1 MNRHALEVLDLQ
13 GALDRVSERA
23 ASGLGR
29 DRVRALR
36 PSIRPDEVS
45 AELDRVADTMRFAAD
60 RPGWGPPAILDPE
73 AALLRLTVEGSV
85 LDPAEMHRV
94 GDLVEAA
101 RLVAEALAD
110 EGPAPGELPD
120 APSLPDHP
128 SALADLRRRLPV
140 LPDIET
146 AIRRTVDA
154 EGEVLDTASAELRK
168 IRSSL
173 RSAHGRIVRLLERY
187 VSELPDRF
195 SVDDASVTV
204 REGRYVIPLRREGRG
219 HVGGVIHDESGT
231 GATIFV
237 EPPVAI
243 DAMNDLRDLEREE
256 RREIQRVL
264 RTLTAR
270 LHPHAHTLADGL
282 DALVDFDSLH
292 ARARA
297 ALEWRADPP
306 EVLRSPREGLRLVG
320 ARHPLLLAQ
329 GVEVVPYDLEL
340 DPAERTLVVT
350 GPNTGGKSVFLKAV
364 GLLALLTQCGVVP
377 PVRRGTRLPVFTDV
391 FADIGDEQSIAE
403 SLSTFSA
410 HLERLREIVEQADE
424 GSLVLIDE
432 MGTGTDPTEG
442 AALARAILESLTAR
456 GSRSVVTSHLGA
468 LKTLD
473 TEDSGVVNASLQFDP
488 ERIEPT
494 YHFSK
499 GRPGRSYGLAIAGR
513 LGFPRALLD
522 RAQELIDH
530 GAASLDDLLER
541 LEIREREATELV
553 EGLRGRDEA
562 VSLREREVEARHS
575 ALAERE
581 QRAER
586 QARDRA
592 RHLLL
597 EAREEVESAIR
608 EVRAAGAEAIDDAA
622 RAARQ
627 QVEEAARR
635 QRSEAPVAND
645 PDAPPPD
652 LEVGGRVRLAGG
664 RSKGR
669 LVELR
674 DDRAVVEVGGLRMEV
689 AASGLEPIGGESPAG
704 GGGSASGAAAAERR
718 VERGWSGDVP
728 DASLAID
735 LRGLRVDEV
744 SLALGRGLDGA
755 VMSGLSE
762 VRVIHGKGTGAVRS
776 RVHELLRGEPRVDD
790 FRLGLVGEGGS
801 GVTVV
806 RFR

>member
-23 ASGLGR
+23 ASTLGR
-29 DRVRALR
+29 ARVRALR
-36 PSIRPDEVS
+36 PSTRVDEVA
-45 AELDRVADTMRFAAD
+45 AELDRVAHTMTFAAD
-60 RPGWGPPAILDPE
+60 RPGWGPPAIPDPGS
-73 AALLRLTVEGSV
+73 ALARLKVEGSV

-94 GDLVEAA
+94 GDLLEAS
-101 RLVAEALAD
+101 RVVAEALSD
-110 EGPAPGELPD
+110 ESGI
-120 APSLPDHP
+120 SLVV
-128 SALADLRRRLPV
+128 LRRRLPALTEV
-140 LPDIET
+140 EA

-154 EGEVLDTASAELRK
+154 EGEVLDSASSDLRR
-168 IRSSL
+168 IRTSL
-173 RSAHGRIVRLLERY
+173 RSAHTRIVRLLERY
-187 VSELPDRF
+187 VADLPDRF
-195 SVDDASVTV
+195 AVDDASVTV

-256 RREIQRVL
+256 RREIQRIL

-270 LHPHAHTLADGL
+270 LHPHAGELADAL
-282 DALVDFDSLH
+282 DALVDFDALH

-306 EVLRSPREGLRLVG
+306 EVLASPSEGLRLVG

-329 GVEVVPYDLEL
+329 GVEVVPYDLDLAPDEH
-340 DPAERTLVVT
+340 TLVVT

-364 GLLALLTQCGVVP
+364 GLLALLAQSGVIP

-410 HLERLREIVEQADE
+410 HLERLRELVEEADA

-442 AALARAILESLTAR
+442 AALARAILETLTAR
-456 GSRSVVTSHLGA
+456 GARTVVTSHLGA

-473 TEDSGVVNASLQFDP
+473 TEGSGVVNASLQFDP

-513 LGFPRALLD
+513 LGFPPALLA
-522 RAQELIDH
+522 RAQEFIDD

-541 LEIREREATELV
+541 LELREREAGELV
-553 EGLRGRDEA
+553 DRLRGRDEA
-562 VSLREREVEARHS
+562 VARREREVADRAAVLDEREKR
-575 ALAERE
+575 AERE
-581 QRAER
+581 ARD
-586 QARDRA
+586 QARR
-592 RHLLL
+592 LLM

-608 EVRAAGAEAIDDAA
+608 DVRAAGAEAIDDAA
-622 RAARQ
+622 RSARR

-635 QRSEAPVAND
+635 QRD
-645 PDAPPPD
+645 DAPDRAGAEGPIPD
-652 LEVGGRVRLAGG
+652 LAVGGRVRLPGG

-674 DDRAVVEVGGLRMEV
+674 DERAVVEVGGLRMEV
-689 AASGLEPIGGESPAG
+689 AAAALQPIAEVEGARG
-704 GGGSASGAAAAERR
+704 GAAREER
-718 VERGWSGDVP
+718 VLERGWSGEVP
-728 DASLAID
+728 DAAMEID

-755 VMSGLSE
+755 VLGGLSE

-776 RVHELLRGEPRVDD
+776 RVQELLRDEPRVAD
-790 FRLGLVGEGGS
+790 FRLGVTGEGGA